1 MKKKDII
8 VIVVLLVVIGVGY
21 LVFSMMQ
28 GKKDVVEVYYKDE
41 LIEKI
46 DISVDK
52 TYTFKGSYGKFSLEV
67 KNHEYHAV
75 NVECPNH
82 DCEKMDGLKKEVLN
96 LLFVFQMKYMLF
108 KQEMKIRFN
117 EK

>member
-82 DCEKMDGLKKEVLN
+82 DCEKMGWISTAGNAIVCMPNRLLVTIIGGKELDAVAG
-96 LLFVFQMKYMLF
+96 
-108 KQEMKIRFN
+108 
-117 EK
+117 

>member
-1 MKKKDII
+1 
-8 VIVVLLVVIGVGY
+8 
-21 LVFSMMQ
+21 MQ

-82 DCEKMDGLKKEVLN
+82 DCEKNWDGLKKEVLN

-108 KQEMKIRFN
+108 KQEMKIRLN

>member
-41 LIEKI
+41 LIER
-46 DISVDK
+46 SGQSHQSP
-52 TYTFKGSYGKFSLEV
+52 YTAYE
-67 KNHEYHAV
+67 
-75 NVECPNH
+75 
-82 DCEKMDGLKKEVLN
+82 
-96 LLFVFQMKYMLF
+96 
-108 KQEMKIRFN
+108 
-117 EK
+117 

>member
-1 MKKKDII
+1 MKKKDIV

-82 DCEKMDGLKKEVLN
+82 DCEKMGWVKEGSSKSIICVP
-96 LLFVFQMKYMLF
+96 
-108 KQEMKIRFN
+108 N
-117 EK
+117 EIYVIQAGNEDQVQ